1 LYANLIPIIRSLVL
15 SKCVEW
21 CKTDLFPHEQ
31 IDKSPALLTFSH
43 WTFYSCWIEPCIQS
57 FGYSIMTF
65 FCYLLDLDFI
75 SLPWSWFWSSFA
87 MLFFVSNFSMFIIFW
102 CYRCSSIDHLT
113 SLMLAPSMLNL
124 GPLFHDSHHL
134 YWILGHCFMILFLK
148 DFHQALVVPSFV
160 NLSMSVLRF
169 FLFYLLPFARHNMH
183 I

>member
-1 LYANLIPIIRSLVL
+1 MYANLIPIIRSLVL

-87 MLFFVSNFSMFIIFW
+87 MLFLLAILA
-102 CYRCSSIDHLT
+102 CSSYSDAIG
-113 SLMLAPSMLNL
+113 APQLIILQVSCL
-124 GPLFHDSHHL
+124 HHL
-134 YWILGHCFMILFLK
+134 CWILDHFFMTLTIYIESWVTVSWSCFLK
-148 DFHQALVVPSFV
+148 IFIKLWLFRP
-160 NLSMSVLRF
+160 LSTCRCLC
-169 FLFYLLPFARHNMH
+169 
-183 I
+183 